1 MTEVQKTL
9 YIPLYGKQFVTGKGV
24 ILRDEKAV
32 EIWQKEGFSL
42 SRKASS
48 KWLAY
53 YMAMRARVFDDWVK
67 EKCEENC
74 VILHIGCGLDSRVLR
89 VNCPNI
95 PWYDVDFD
103 EVIQVRQNYY
113 ENKENYTMLAG
124 DFRKCDWLQ
133 QLPSDRRLI
142 VLMEGVCMY
151 SHADEVK
158 QFLQALATHFS
169 KVNILLDVYSEFA
182 AKMSKYRNPIRE
194 VGVSTVYGVNDPK
207 MLTSEQVN
215 FVCEHDMTPA
225 RLVSELQGWGRWLFQ
240 KLYAGKMAK
249 SLYHL
254 YEYSIEK

>member
-9 YIPLYGKQFVTGKGV
+9 YIPLYGKQFVTDKGV
-24 ILRDEKAV
+24 ILQDEKAV

-67 EKCEENC
+67 EKCDENC

-89 VNCPNI
+89 VNRPDI

-113 ENKENYTMLAG
+113 ENRENYTMLAG

-133 QLPSDRRLI
+133 QLPSNRR
-142 VLMEGVCMY
+142 
-151 SHADEVK
+151 
-158 QFLQALATHFS
+158 
-169 KVNILLDVYSEFA
+169 
-182 AKMSKYRNPIRE
+182 
-194 VGVSTVYGVNDPK
+194 
-207 MLTSEQVN
+207 
-215 FVCEHDMTPA
+215 
-225 RLVSELQGWGRWLFQ
+225 
-240 KLYAGKMAK
+240 
-249 SLYHL
+249 
-254 YEYSIEK
+254 